1 MTISDWDP
9 LFVTANY
16 DAPYNKGD
24 FEGQMREC
32 AEACLALCN
41 DVDAMN
47 DLVVCL
53 TSSAY
58 ALRSLSEGDA
68 SRTDPTDPIRHCTS
82 NSTKDAQVN
91 NYGDGTPVWP
101 GM

>member
-9 LFVTANY
+9 LFVTAKN
-16 DAPYNKGD
+16 DAPYDKRD
-24 FEGQMREC
+24 YEGQMREC

-58 ALRSLSEGDA
+58 ALQSFYEGDA
-68 SRTDPTDPIRHCTS
+68 SRTDPTALIRPL
-82 NSTKDAQVN
+82 
-91 NYGDGTPVWP
+91 YVWWH
-101 GM
+101 